1 MKSSGTLAS
10 IVTAILGIAG
20 GCSSPVTPTTEV
32 TPKSFVDPALVPVF
46 GRTVSATPAPPPI
59 SGGTL
64 IVLRDGVTAVAAD
77 PDRNAV
83 YVVNTKEPTV
93 THTIALL
100 KGDEPG
106 RLAEDGAGRVHVA
119 LRSGGALVTLD
130 PALGVVTAR
139 RNVCP
144 APRGVAW
151 DSTTDSVWVA
161 CATGELVSLPASG
174 GAATTNWTVERD
186 LRDIVIQSGALSVTE
201 FRSAQVLRMGST
213 GTITRRDA
221 MPSGL
226 GQSAGQPAFAGF
238 VPHVA
243 WRAVEGP
250 SGSMVIAHQEHS
262 SQNIQTAI
270 LGGYGQGPESG
281 AVGSECTVLGAD
293 GAVLSS
299 LAIQAVLPVDVAVSP
314 DGTFAAVV
322 GAGDSFASGLATL
335 TIVALGGTA
344 PPQGSPD
351 ADAPVGLPAAAP
363 APPFSNAGVQLPAGR
378 QATAVAFDG
387 RGNVLIQTREPASLW
402 VIPVP
407 SGGVNASGPW
417 STPNAPIEL
426 SSLTRDDTGHDIFH
440 TSAGALIACA
450 SCHPEGG
457 DDSHVW
463 LLDSAQRRTPSL
475 RGTVAGTAP
484 YHWPGDEPD
493 LPTLTGDVYNVRMAG
508 QALDPE
514 QMSALESWIQS
525 IPAPTAPSWV
535 DPAAAARGGVLFNGA
550 VAQCSACH
558 SGAKLTNNQ
567 TIDVGTGQAFQV
579 PPLIGVGW
587 RTPLLHDGCAATVAD
602 RFAASCA
609 TPAHGNI
616 SALTTQNI
624 VDMTA
629 YLDSL

>member
-10 IVTAILGIAG
+10 IVTAILGVAG
-20 GCSSPVTPTTEV
+20 GCSSPVTPTTVV
-32 TPKSFVDPALVPVF
+32 TSSGSVDPALVPVF
-46 GRTVSATPAPPPI
+46 GRTVSATPPPPPV

-64 IVLRDGVTAVAAD
+64 IVLRDGATAVAAD
-77 PDRNAV
+77 PDRDAI

-119 LRSGGALVTLD
+119 LRSGGALVTID

-151 DSTTDSVWVA
+151 DATTDSVWVA

-186 LRDIVIQSGALSVTE
+186 LRDIVIQNGSLSVTE
-201 FRSAQVLRMGST
+201 FRSAQILRMGDT
-213 GTITRRDA
+213 GSITRRDA

-226 GQSAGQPAFAGF
+226 GQSGGQPQLGGF

-250 SGSMVIAHQEHS
+250 SGTMVIAHQEHS
-262 SQNIQTAI
+262 SQDIQTAI
-270 LGGYGQGPESG
+270 LGGYGQGPETG
-281 AVGSECTVLGAD
+281 AVGSACTVVGAD
-293 GAVLSS
+293 GTVLST

-322 GAGDSFASGLATL
+322 GAGDSFASGLAAL
-335 TIVALGGTA
+335 TIVTLGLTA
-344 PPQGSPD
+344 TPPD
-351 ADAPVGLPAAAP
+351 ADASVGLPAAAS
-363 APPFSNAGVQLPAGR
+363 ALPFSNAGVQLPPGR

-402 VIPVP
+402 VIPIP

-417 STPNAPIEL
+417 SPPNAPIEL

-463 LLDSAQRRTPSL
+463 VLDGAQRRTPSL

-493 LPTLTGDVYNVRMAG
+493 LPTLAGDVYNVRMAG
-508 QALDPE
+508 QTLDPG
-514 QMSALESWIQS
+514 QMSALEGWIQS
-525 IPAPTAPSWV
+525 IPAPPAPSWV
-535 DPAAAARGGVLFNGA
+535 DPAAAARGRSLFNGD
-550 VAQCSACH
+550 VTQCATCH

-587 RTPLLHDGCAATVAD
+587 RTPLLHDGCATTVAD

-616 SALTTQNI
+616 SAMTPQNI